1 MRKATATKLCAN
13 WCGAH
18 EWCGAFYLS
27 LPFQDGGRCHL
38 VDRRESQG
46 EEHVATYG
54 GVGGLPRSDISIT
67 ESITPSIFKSLFT
80 QERDTSST

>member
-54 GVGGLPRSDISIT
+54 GVGEGHVFYVKKDAVGYEVPLAADLIST
-67 ESITPSIFKSLFT
+67 AA
-80 QERDTSST
+80 